1 MRQGGEGRTLCAL
14 YVRLSREDE
23 DRQQPESESIQNQ
36 KALLM
41 DYAEERGWDVYEIYS
56 DEDYSGVDRLRPA
69 FNRML
74 QAAEEGAFQIL
85 LCKSQS
91 RFTRDLELV
100 EKYIHGMFPLWGV
113 RFIAVADNA
122 DTEVKG
128 NKKARQINGLVNEW
142 YLEDLSEN
150 VRMVLDMKRREGQY
164 IGGVPLYGYRKD
176 PADKNKLVL
185 DQEAAETVRRIFRWA
200 LEGCG
205 RQRIAHMLNDEG
217 VPGPARYKAAGTGP
231 HSAGDGL
238 WSKTAVWRILH
249 NEMYTGVMVQGRR
262 KKASYK
268 SKKLVSVPEN
278 QWYRVEGT
286 HGAIV
291 CRETFDAVQRN
302 LRLRSKTGGAGEP
315 HLLSGLVKC
324 MDCGSTLSKVTNGKP
339 GGAAYLRCRLYAD
352 SGGEKRCT
360 RHSVRLDRLI
370 DLVSER
376 IRQDVRSCCAA
387 EPLKI
392 RPAPRDLRGE
402 ALERE
407 RKMLAGQMEKRSYA
421 LRELYLDKVSGLL
434 GPEEFK
440 ELTRSFQ
447 EEKTCMER
455 RLEKIG
461 EELASRIGNSPQAD
475 PADRIQALLKLERVP
490 RELVT
495 ALVEKIEVGERD
507 LDTGEQKVRITWRL

>member
-176 PADKNKLVL
+176 PADKNKLVI
-185 DQEAAETVRRIFRWA
+185 DPEAAETVRRIFRWA

-231 HSAGDGL
+231 HSGGDGL

-302 LRLRSKTGGAGEP
+302 LRLRSKTDR
-315 HLLSGLVKC
+315 K
-324 MDCGSTLSKVTNGKP
+324 
-339 GGAAYLRCRLYAD
+339 
-352 SGGEKRCT
+352 
-360 RHSVRLDRLI
+360 SV
-370 DLVSER
+370 V
-376 IRQDVRSCCAA
+376 
-387 EPLKI
+387 
-392 RPAPRDLRGE
+392 
-402 ALERE
+402 
-407 RKMLAGQMEKRSYA
+407 
-421 LRELYLDKVSGLL
+421 
-434 GPEEFK
+434 
-440 ELTRSFQ
+440 
-447 EEKTCMER
+447 
-455 RLEKIG
+455 
-461 EELASRIGNSPQAD
+461 
-475 PADRIQALLKLERVP
+475 
-490 RELVT
+490 
-495 ALVEKIEVGERD
+495 
-507 LDTGEQKVRITWRL
+507 